1 MISREMGGDYIT
13 FSIEEILI
21 LEFQYIK
28 TRGDNEEI
36 IDI

>member
-1 MISREMGGDYIT
+1 MGGDCIT

-21 LEFQYIK
+21 LEFQYIE